1 MTRVDVRLANEAWEA
16 LFRAQM
22 AVDRALR
29 ESSIW
34 DDLLENEY
42 NVLHTLSRSPEG
54 MRMIDLT
61 ADVLITKAG
70 LSRLITRMEERGL
83 IQRTTDPHD
92 GRAQRLQLTADGAA
106 KQRRIGRAHARQI
119 ADEIGRRLDSEQL
132 TLIRDSCAVLVQSMT
147 EPPAGEPLADAPRP

>member
-83 IQRTTDPHD
+83 IQRSTDPHD